1 MLLFG
6 GFWWLDI
13 SVYIYIYTTCSNRS
27 LEPFLTHVLRG
38 RNSSRPRGNHLE
50 GYPRPGSCYS
60 QSSIQCT
67 CLAVQKTQK
76 IACLANKR
84 KNNICTV
91 WLSIFNSACLAVQK
105 TWLFNKTAC
114 LSLAFIWLC
123 VRTNTFKCKWLYIC
137 LYMFVRAQV
146 WVRNQL
152 LINYV
157 DVIIVCDD
165 CCISW
170 LFD

>member
-1 MLLFG
+1 MK
-6 GFWWLDI
+6 
-13 SVYIYIYTTCSNRS
+13 CSNRS

-60 QSSIQCT
+60 QSSIQFI
-67 CLAVQKTQK
+67 CLAVQETQIKWLVWQINEKTTSALFDCQSS
-76 IACLANKR
+76 IRL
-84 KNNICTV
+84 V
-91 WLSIFNSACLAVQK
+91 WLFKK

-114 LSLAFIWLC
+114 LNLEYIWLC

>member
-1 MLLFG
+1 MIVAIWVG
-6 GFWWLDI
+6 SGR
-13 SVYIYIYTTCSNRS
+13 YITIYTEMF
-27 LEPFLTHVLRG
+27 EPFARTVPDPRSARQEQFEAQGESLGRLPPPRVLLLSIFNSIYLSG
-38 RNSSRPRGNHLE
+38 CSRNTN
-50 GYPRPGSCYS
+50 
-60 QSSIQCT
+60 
-67 CLAVQKTQK
+67 KM
-76 IACLANKR
+76 ACLANKR
-84 KNNICTV
+84 KNNICAV

-137 LYMFVRAQV
+137 LYLFVRAQV